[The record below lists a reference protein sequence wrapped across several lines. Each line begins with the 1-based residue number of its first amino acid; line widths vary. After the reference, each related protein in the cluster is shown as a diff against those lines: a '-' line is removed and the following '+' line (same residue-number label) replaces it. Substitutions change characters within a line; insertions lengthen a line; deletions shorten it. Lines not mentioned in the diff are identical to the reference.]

1 MTGGTAAPVALAGRA
16 PAHRRA
22 TLVGALA
29 PLLWASL
36 ALLTTE
42 ARPIPPF
49 ELVFLTFGVAFLM
62 AVVKW
67 GIDRARGG
75 PSPVAHLRLPW
86 RVWALGVGGLFGYH
100 VLYFNALGR
109 APAVEASLICY
120 LWPLL
125 TVLFSALLPGERLR
139 LVHILGTAIGLA
151 GAALLVTRGEALAI
165 DPRYAAGYLFAFA
178 CAFTWAGYSLLSRR
192 FGEVSSDAVGG
203 FCGAT
208 ALCGLVAHLLFER
221 WVTPDLGN
229 AVAALLL
236 GLGPVGAAFF
246 FWDWGVKRGDI
257 QALAAL
263 SYLSPLLST
272 LLLILAGRA
281 SASWAVAGAC
291 LLIVGGAALAAGGL
305 FAKRRR

>member
-1 MTGGTAAPVALAGRA
+1 MTAETASDSLESRAGAR
-16 PAHRRA
+16 RRA
-22 TLVGALA
+22 TLIGALA

-36 ALLTTE
+36 ALLTT
-42 ARPIPPF
+42 AAQPLPPF
-49 ELVFLTFGVAFLM
+49 QLVFLTFGVAFLM
-62 AVVKW
+62 ALVKW
-67 GIDRARGG
+67 GLERARGG
-75 PSPVAHLRLPW
+75 ASPLAHLRLPW

-100 VLYFNALGR
+100 ILYFNALGR

-139 LVHILGTAIGLA
+139 AVHVLGTAIGLA

-165 DPRYAAGYLFAFA
+165 DPRYAAGYLFALG
-178 CAFTWAGYSLLSRR
+178 CAFWWAGYSLLSRR

-208 ALCGLVAHLLFER
+208 ALCGLAAHLLFED
-221 WVTPDLGN
+221 WVAPDAGN
-229 AVAALLL
+229 ALAALLL

-281 SASWAVAGAC
+281 AASWVVAGAC

-305 FAKRRR
+305 FARRRS